1 MMHCSIVV
9 RIDNPNRI
17 DTSKQSQTFCSQALA
32 TTVGQTVTVIKVRR
46 LVVIPGLISDYPVS
60 MSVWFV
66 NVFLTRFKSLKT
78 STAFPF

>member
-9 RIDNPNRI
+9 RIDNPKRI
-17 DTSKQSQTFCSQALA
+17 DTSNQPQTFNSQALA

-46 LVVIPGLISDYPVS
+46 LVVIPDSISDYPVS

-78 STAFPF
+78 YTDFLF